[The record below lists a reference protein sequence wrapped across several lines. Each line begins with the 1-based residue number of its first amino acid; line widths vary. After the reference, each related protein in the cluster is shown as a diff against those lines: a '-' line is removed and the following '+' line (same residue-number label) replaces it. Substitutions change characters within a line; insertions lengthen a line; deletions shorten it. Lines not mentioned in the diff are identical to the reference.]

1 MWVVMVACTTSRVV
15 GVRGV
20 SRAVGP
26 RALMA
31 EPCLWRWEI
40 HDPSQGQIV
49 ANSWSNEWMAYDSP
63 DEAYRAGHLPGA
75 ISVPIT
81 ELDRRFKEIPRAPR
95 VVLYCGC
102 PREDIATAFVFLSS
116 QGYVNHAVLEDG
128 FDGWLKRRYPLAR

>member
-1 MWVVMVACTTSRVV
+1 MTATAR
-15 GVRGV
+15 
-20 SRAVGP
+20 
-26 RALMA
+26 RALA
-31 EPCLWRWEI
+31 LAVALALSAASGAARAG
-40 HDPSQGQIV
+40 HDSVPDVVALRSDYLKRLIDAREAVVLVDMRKPS
-49 ANSWSNEWMAYDSP
+49 E
-63 DEAYRAGHLPGA
+63 YRAGHLPGA

-128 FDGWLKRRYPLAR
+128 FDGWLKRRYPLTK